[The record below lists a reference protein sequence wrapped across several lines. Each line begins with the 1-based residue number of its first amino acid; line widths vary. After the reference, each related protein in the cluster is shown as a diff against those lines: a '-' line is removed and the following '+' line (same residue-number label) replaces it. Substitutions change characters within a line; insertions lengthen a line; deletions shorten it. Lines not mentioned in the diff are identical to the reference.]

1 MLYTAGVA
9 PNPNPAAMRESS
21 TVRHAARRYA
31 IEFGS
36 AMSLYVIAVVAV
48 SLWLR
53 GHPDSSARSLVA
65 LIPVVPVVLVLVAA
79 VRQFHRMDEL
89 VQRRQIEALA
99 FAFVGTALGVITYGF
114 LESAGFPR
122 ISLWWVWITMGVLW
136 IVGCGVT
143 ARRYR

>member
-1 MLYTAGVA
+1 
-9 PNPNPAAMRESS
+9 
-21 TVRHAARRYA
+21 
-31 IEFGS
+31 
-36 AMSLYVIAVVAV
+36 MSLYVIAVVAV

-53 GHPDSSARSLVA
+53 GHPDSPARSLVA
-65 LIPVVPVVLVLVAA
+65 LIPVVPVVLVMIAA

-122 ISLWWVWITMGVLW
+122 VSLWWVWITMGVLW
-136 IVGCGVT
+136 IVGSGVT